1 MSSSRTAPTSTT
13 GSSTSSGS
21 EAAALDLIAC
31 GALAQPAAEIAA
43 RRGWPV
49 TVHPLPPLLH
59 NQPHLIAGEVRP
71 LAERLLAAGHRV
83 AIGYADCGTYGAL
96 DDVCAELGVARLPGL
111 HCYDVLAGPERLAR
125 FFEEQPGTY
134 VLTDFLVRSFAR
146 TVLREL
152 GLDRYPELRDDY
164 FGSYT
169 RVVWLAQEP
178 DDELQ
183 ALAEQ
188 AAAAIGLPLTVVDT
202 GHAGLESALAHLVEE
217 AGRQVRRCDPRNEA
231 GTAPA

>member
-1 MSSSRTAPTSTT
+1 MSSSPTAPTSTT

-21 EAAALDLIAC
+21 EARPLALVAC
-31 GALAQPAAEIAA
+31 GAISQPAAEIAT

-49 TVHPLPPLLH
+49 DVHPLPPLLH
-59 NQPHLIAGEVRP
+59 NQPRLIAGQVRS
-71 LAERLLAAGHRV
+71 LAERLLAEGNRV
-83 AIGYADCGTYGAL
+83 VVGYADCGTYGAL
-96 DDVCAELGVARLPGL
+96 DEVCRDLGIERLPGL
-111 HCYDVLAGPERLAR
+111 HCYDVFAGPERLAA

-152 GLDRYPELRDDY
+152 GLDRHPELRDAY

-178 DDELQ
+178 DDELHG
-183 ALAEQ
+183 LAED

-202 GHAGLESALAHLVEE
+202 GHAGLESALEDLVTPR
-217 AGRQVRRCDPRNEA
+217 AG
-231 GTAPA
+231 

>member
-13 GSSTSSGS
+13 GSSTSSPS
-21 EAAALDLIAC
+21 EPAGLDLIAC

-71 LAERLLAAGHRV
+71 LAERLRAAGHRV

-96 DDVCAELGVARLPGL
+96 DAVCAELGIERLPGL
-111 HCYDVLAGPERLAR
+111 HCYDVIAGPERLAR
-125 FFEEQPGTY
+125 LFEDQPGTY

-146 TVLREL
+146 TVVREL
-152 GLDRYPELRDDY
+152 GLDRYPELRGDY
-164 FGSYT
+164 FGAYT
-169 RVVWLAQEP
+169 RVVWLAEQP
-178 DDELQ
+178 DDELRR
-183 ALAEQ
+183 LAED
-188 AAAAIGLPLTVVDT
+188 AAATIGLPLTVVEA
-202 GHAGLESALAHLVEE
+202 GQAGLETALARLVLRSG
-217 AGRQVRRCDPRNEA
+217 AGSDRA
-231 GTAPA
+231 